1 MDDTHYLHLPSY
13 QETGRVPMQEPTT
26 EFSLEAPGGEVQ
38 VRALCDRGRVQKVSL
53 IPQPAYMALAGV
65 TVNILPNGLQSTSRL
80 YFDTPSL
87 RMQTF

>member
-1 MDDTHYLHLPSY
+1 MHDTHYLHLPSY

-65 TVNILPNGLQSTSRL
+65 TVSILPIVGLQSTSRL
-80 YFDTPSL
+80 YFD
-87 RMQTF
+87 